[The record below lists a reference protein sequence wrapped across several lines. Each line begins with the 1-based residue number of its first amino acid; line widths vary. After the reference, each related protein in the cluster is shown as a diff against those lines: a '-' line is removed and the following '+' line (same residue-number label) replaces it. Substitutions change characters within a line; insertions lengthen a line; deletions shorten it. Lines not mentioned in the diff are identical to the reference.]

1 MIKKHERTLLKV
13 SKYFEA
19 ALSVIILILVLLG
32 MLDLLRTIYEAYIIN
47 FQTPVDYSQ
56 LNSFLAQG
64 LLLVIGVELVVMLSL
79 HVPGILIE
87 VLLCAIARKLILLPK
102 TASMVDLFLGVLS
115 IGLIFAIRT
124 YLLGTEEKTWSL
136 SKLYNFKYEKDKDN
150 QNKNNGKNIV
160 NI

>member
-124 YLLGTEEKTWSL
+124 YLLGTEEKTWGL
-136 SKLYNFKYEKDKDN
+136 SKLYGHN
-150 QNKNNGKNIV
+150 
-160 NI
+160 